1 MVGLFGNK
9 QQANLKA
16 TREMVEKVIGELGLT
31 PGDNTLQTDD
41 GSLGWG
47 LMRGSAQVYIF
58 IRPSPEEEEFGSIQ
72 VVSPLIR
79 LPEVA
84 EAQLALFRHLL
95 QLNTQEL
102 TGAAFGIKDDT
113 VVIITDRSTQDLDR
127 SEVMDMILR
136 VGYFADAYDDALV
149 TQFGGLRYSD

>member
-1 MVGLFGNK
+1 MGFFGSK
-9 QQANLKA
+9 QQSNLKA
-16 TREMVEKVIGELGLT
+16 TNEMVEKVISELGL
-31 PGDNTLQTDD
+31 GSEDNHLQTDD

-58 IRPSPEEEEFGSIQ
+58 IRPGPEEEEFSSIQ
-72 VVSPLIR
+72 VVSPLMR
-79 LPEVA
+79 VPEV
-84 EAQLALFRHLL
+84 ETVRTSLYRHLL
-95 QLNTQEL
+95 NLNAQEI

-127 SEVMDMILR
+127 SEVKDMILR
-136 VGYFADAYDDALV
+136 VGYFADMYDDALV